1 MVITSTMGGDEM
13 DFKLPKNE
21 TELSTLL
28 NTAYAYA
35 CNRNYEKALELC
47 DWLSQNSLTRIAGQ
61 RQRAAVKTHMGD
73 IDGAIIDLKSVLET
87 DRLEPADFHG
97 LGMLLLQ
104 NGSTEEAI
112 EQFSNAVQIGETAG
126 NHYYTNSSLLFRA
139 EAKLK
144 ICDFTGAMQDV
155 SGLPSGYKA
164 YFSGTGMRSKEDID
178 SEAEIALQ
186 LKERSKFKFKK

>member
-1 MVITSTMGGDEM
+1 MELT
-13 DFKLPKNE
+13 LPKNE
-21 TELSTLL
+21 KELSSLL
-28 NTAYAYA
+28 NTAYTYA

-47 DWLSQNSLTRIAGQ
+47 DWLSQHSSTRIAGQ

-104 NGSTEEAI
+104 NGSTKEAI
-112 EQFSNAVQIGETAG
+112 EQFSAAVQIGEAAG

-144 ICDFTGAMQDV
+144 ICDFAGARQDV

-164 YFSGTGMRSKEDID
+164 YFSGTGMRSREDID
-178 SEAEIALQ
+178 SEAGVALQ
-186 LKERSKFKFKK
+186 RKERAKFQFKK